1 LAEFEKERRVGV
13 GKSKAEEMVDF
24 RRRKRYHYFKQTD
37 KSIWLVTIL
46 SLNVFQ
52 KPAQSIG

>member
-1 LAEFEKERRVGV
+1 MAEFEKERRVGW

-24 RRRKRYHYFKQTD
+24 RLRKRYRYFKQTD

-52 KPAQSIG
+52 KPA